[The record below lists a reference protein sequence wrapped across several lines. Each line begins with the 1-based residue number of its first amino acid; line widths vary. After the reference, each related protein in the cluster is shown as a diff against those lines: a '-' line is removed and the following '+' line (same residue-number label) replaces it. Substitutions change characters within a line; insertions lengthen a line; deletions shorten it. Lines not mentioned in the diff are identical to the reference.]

1 LIPRL
6 LLSSAIL
13 FGLLSGCVASDRDS
27 AATPGPDSSPAPEG
41 SPSAGGPSAT
51 PTISLTPRA
60 NAPVA
65 DLATAYRL
73 EGEGELQQALDA
85 FLSISASNAS
95 NRAEGVFG
103 AARALLQMERP
114 AEARTLLEP
123 YLAAAAPSEAGP
135 ARYLLA
141 RAYTALS
148 MFNEALQQYDLYI
161 QSGRAAVPYA
171 YLDRARILMDFGQPL
186 TAATEAQTGLA
197 AGVPAGSR
205 AAFNLITAQ
214 AYEKAG
220 ALAEALRAYQ
230 VLYDASPGD
239 QPRALA
245 AIAGI
250 KTAQGDV
257 AGANNDLARLM
268 GGYPTTQLALDT
280 LKDLEARGV
289 PVDPYIRGLV
299 YYRHND
305 YTRAEPPLRERITA
319 GPEDPASA
327 EAYYFLA
334 AILESRGETAQGQV
348 YYAKVVS
355 LNPQSSLADD
365 ALWWRGRLLE
375 DEGKHTE
382 AQALFNIIA
391 SSYPQSSW
399 AADAAFRRGIL
410 SYRAQDYR
418 GAANIWGEGL
428 GLVSGSTEHQRLS
441 FWQAKAFLEA
451 GDRGAAEPILKNLA
465 SSAEDDYYGV
475 RAVALLA
482 GHENQPKSNRDTNAD
497 LTPEFDWQAAETWLA
512 TRVGRAVTAAS
523 SQAWWNDQRWTRA
536 QELWLVGRV
545 GQANV
550 EAFDLIEAYAQD
562 GIAMYTMARS
572 LWDRGQF
579 SLSARAGQRLL
590 RVLNTNPNA
599 GLPKA
604 LMSLS
609 YPAPF
614 AASLEKY
621 ASTERVSPL
630 LLLAFIRQESFFD
643 PGAASPVAYGL
654 TQLLPATASSVAG
667 RAGLPAPAVED
678 LYRADLN
685 LRLGANYMATQL
697 KDFGD
702 NIFVAFAAY
711 NAGPNAARRWHSAAG
726 DDADMYLETVEFRE
740 TRLYVEIVAE
750 NYAIYRY
757 IYGGHKAP
765 ELPED

>member
-6 LLSSAIL
+6 LASSAIL
-13 FGLLSGCVASDRDS
+13 FWLLSACVETDSDTS
-27 AATPGPDSSPAPEG
+27 ATPGPDSTPAPEG
-41 SPSAGGPSAT
+41 SPGAPSVT

-60 NAPVA
+60 NAPAA
-65 DLATAYRL
+65 DPATAHRL

-85 FLSISASNAS
+85 FLSISASGAS
-95 NRAEGVFG
+95 NRAEGVYG
-103 AARALLQMERP
+103 AARVLLQMERP

-123 YLAAAAPSEAGP
+123 FLASASAAEGGP

-161 QSGRAAVPYA
+161 ESGRAAVPYA
-171 YLDRARILMDFGQPL
+171 RLDRARILMDFGQPL
-186 TAATEAQTGLA
+186 TAATEAQAGLA

-205 AAFNLITAQ
+205 STFNLITAQ

-220 ALAEALRAYQ
+220 ALADALRAYQ
-230 VLYDASPGD
+230 VLFDTSPGD

-245 AIAGI
+245 AMAAI
-250 KTAQGDV
+250 KTAQGNP
-257 AGANNDLARLM
+257 AGAADDLARLM

-280 LKDLEARGV
+280 LRDFESRGA

-319 GPEDPASA
+319 APEDPAGA

-334 AILESRGETAQGQV
+334 AILESRGELAPAQV
-348 YYAKVVS
+348 NYAKVVS
-355 LNPQSSLADD
+355 LNPQSGLADD

-382 AQALFNIIA
+382 AQALYNIIA
-391 SSYPQSSW
+391 SSYPQSAF

-428 GLVSGSTEHQRLS
+428 GLTSDPFQRQRLN
-441 FWQAKAFLEA
+441 FWQAKALLDA
-451 GDRGAAEPILKNLA
+451 GDRATAEPILNSLA
-465 SSAEDDYYGV
+465 SAAEDDYYGV
-475 RAVALLA
+475 RAVSLLA
-482 GHENQPKSNRDTNAD
+482 GHKNHPKSNRDTSAD
-497 LTPEFDWQAAETWLA
+497 LTQDFDWQAAESWLA
-512 TRVGRAVTAAS
+512 TRAGRPVTAAS

-550 EAFDLIEAYAQD
+550 EAFDLIEAHAQD
-562 GIAMYTMARS
+562 GIAMYTMART

-604 LMSLS
+604 LLSLS

-614 AASLEKY
+614 ASSLEKY
-621 ASTERVSPL
+621 ASAERVSPL

-667 RAGLPAPAVED
+667 RLGLPAPAVED

-697 KDFGD
+697 KEFDD

-757 IYGGHKAP
+757 LYSNQKVP